1 MALQLFE
8 ANQTT
13 KQRENELR
21 TERDKFRTLADTS
34 PVPIVTVSGDG
45 SLAYA
50 NREAK
55 ETLGIEDSEGTFRS
69 YDDPRWEI
77 TQFNGEPFP
86 QDQLP
91 FSIVQRTH
99 EPVHDIRHAVTL
111 PGGEKRYLSI
121 NAAPLF
127 DAGGTFDGIVAVTL
141 DMTERV
147 RSEQRL
153 RESEYRHRDLFE
165 RAPVGIFQTDS
176 SGNVLSVNPTM
187 AHMVGADSPQEA
199 IDQYNDLG
207 HQLYLYP
214 ERRREFI
221 AVLQEHSHVRDFEYQ
236 ARILDGSIRTFTM
249 NARKHS
255 VSSDG
260 SFVIDGFATDT
271 TERRTTEAAL
281 RQREEL
287 YRMLADNMMDVV
299 YRHDIDEGLFSYV
312 SPSVER
318 VLGYKPKE
326 TLSMTLG
333 DVLPTESYEHVQDAI
348 RRKLTSGEPYG
359 SLLELDVLHKDGHL
373 VPMEL
378 HASFVPTTDGEPVEV
393 VGVAR
398 DVTQRK
404 RLEREL
410 KQEHALLRDVVD
422 NVPDYLF
429 VKDRESRFVTTS
441 ANHLRILGLNTVDE
455 AIGKTDFDFFPPH
468 LAEKYYNDEQRVI
481 ATGTSLIDEE
491 EQTVDENGNTRW
503 LRTTKLPFIGDDGSI
518 RGIIGISH
526 DVTGYHRKREELEH
540 TVEEKQYLLREL
552 NHRVKNNLRMVSSL
566 VELKDSA
573 LGDGVDLSDIRHQV
587 EAIEKVHASL
597 QESDRI
603 THIRLR
609 RYVEDILS
617 AVFRSFTNE
626 RITLE
631 NQIPDIS
638 VKTKTAVPLGLIIN
652 ETATN
657 AIKHGFTGQ
666 SGDQDPRF
674 SVAMEKDP
682 NAEHYVVT
690 ISNTGRPL
698 PEQVDIENPQ
708 TLGLQLVG
716 ALVSQLQGQL
726 EVERTPHPTFTIRLP
741 VEQL

>member
-1 MALQLFE
+1 
-8 ANQTT
+8 
-13 KQRENELR
+13 
-21 TERDKFRTLADTS
+21 
-34 PVPIVTVSGDG
+34 
-45 SLAYA
+45 
-50 NREAK
+50 
-55 ETLGIEDSEGTFRS
+55 
-69 YDDPRWEI
+69 
-77 TQFNGEPFP
+77 
-86 QDQLP
+86 
-91 FSIVQRTH
+91 
-99 EPVHDIRHAVTL
+99 
-111 PGGEKRYLSI
+111 
-121 NAAPLF
+121 
-127 DAGGTFDGIVAVTL
+127 
-141 DMTERV
+141 MTEHSRYE
-147 RSEQRL
+147 EQL
-153 RESEYRHRDLFE
+153 RESEGRYRDLFDH
-165 RAPVGIFQTDS
+165 APIGIFQTDS
-176 SGNVLSVNPTM
+176 SANVLSVNPTM
-187 AHMVGADSPQEA
+187 ARMVGADSPQEA
-199 IDQYNDLG
+199 VDHYNDLG

-221 AVLQEHSHVRDFEYQ
+221 AAIQKHGHVTEFEYQ
-236 ARILDGSIRTFTM
+236 ARILDGSIRTFTV

-255 VSSDG
+255 VSCDG

-281 RQREEL
+281 RQREEH

-299 YRHDIDEGLFSYV
+299 YRHDIDEEGFSYV

-318 VLGYKPKE
+318 VLGYTPQE

-348 RRKLTSGEPYG
+348 RRKRNSGEPYG
-359 SLLELDVLHKDGHL
+359 IFLELDVRHKDGHP

-378 HASFVPTTDGEPVEV
+378 HASLVPDAEGEPVEV

-398 DVTQRK
+398 DITERK
-404 RLEREL
+404 RVAQEL
-410 KQEHALLRDVVD
+410 KQEHALLRSVVD
-422 NVPDYLF
+422 SVPDYLF
-429 VKDRESRFVTTS
+429 VKDRESRFITTS

-468 LAEKYYNDEQRVI
+468 LAEKYYTDEQRVI

-491 EQTVDENGNTRW
+491 EQTVDETGNTRW

-526 DVTGYHRKREELEH
+526 DVTGDHRKREELEH
-540 TVEEKQYLLREL
+540 TVAEKEYLLREL

-573 LGDGVDLSDIRHQV
+573 LGDAVDLSDIRHQMQ
-587 EAIEKVHASL
+587 AIEKVHASL

-626 RITLE
+626 PVTLE

-657 AIKHGFTGQ
+657 AIKHGFTGR

-674 SVAMEKDP
+674 TVAMEQDP
-682 NAEHYVVT
+682 NRGRYVVT
-690 ISNTGRPL
+690 ISNTGNPL
-698 PEQVDIENPQ
+698 PEDLDIENPQ
-708 TLGLQLVG
+708 TLGLQLIK

-726 EVERTPHPTFTIRLP
+726 ELERTPNPTFTIRLP
-741 VEQL
+741 MSRT